1 MPLFHYFSI
10 LCRFFCEREPS
21 SQGGR
26 LLVGLVGYPTRKV
39 WKKHKRKRP
48 SRSQLGGSLRS
59 LPPPPPPSP
68 SPPLPSPSSPPP
80 LAAALAA
87 ALATTPRRWS
97 RRSSS
102 FASCWCV
109 RRMSPWQ
116 CERQAVRFAVLAPVW
131 LDWGG
136 FFECSQAVGRYG
148 SRRRQGT
155 AVVRVLCA
163 MIAMFCVC
171 LHLRW
176 LLATDG
182 GHSCV
187 RMLARCMASVSQFEF
202 RLI

>member
-1 MPLFHYFSI
+1 MLRGDDGNADLSCYPRYPAVSCGARDRFVPSVKAEQFFFPSLPLFRYFSI

-136 FFECSQAVGRYG
+136 FFE
-148 SRRRQGT
+148 
-155 AVVRVLCA
+155 
-163 MIAMFCVC
+163 
-171 LHLRW
+171 
-176 LLATDG
+176 
-182 GHSCV
+182 
-187 RMLARCMASVSQFEF
+187 
-202 RLI
+202 